1 MTLRPDLYEA
11 GAILDGLIRWV
22 EIETPTGE
30 VAGMSKL
37 LDVVAADYAG
47 IGAQTRR
54 IPGRDGLGDHL
65 LVRLPWGSG
74 PGILSV
80 CHLDTVCVPGSV
92 PLRREGNRCYG
103 PGIADMKGGGYLAFA
118 AARRVASG
126 ARAANLPFTVLYTA
140 DEEIGSPTSRD
151 IIESLA
157 REARFALIA
166 EPARGDEV
174 ITFRKGRAKY
184 RLDVMGRAAH
194 AGSAHSEGRSAIS
207 ELARQIVELD
217 RLTDYEVGTTIN
229 VGQIA
234 GGIAT
239 NVVADNAF
247 CHVDV
252 RFSSNQDGTDLDAKL
267 RSLASTHA
275 DIDISLSG
283 GLEKP
288 CLERSPSTLAVYEIA
303 RALCEGAG
311 IALAETRSGGGS
323 DGNFTAAVGTPTL
336 DGLGVIGNSWHSPE
350 EHILVS
356 ALPRRAALFEALL
369 AELGSSARQ

>member
-1 MTLRPDLYEA
+1 MTLTPDAYDAEA
-11 GAILDGLIRWV
+11 MLNGLMRWV

-37 LDVVAADYAG
+37 LDVVTGDYAA
-47 IGAQTRR
+47 IGAETRR

-92 PLRREGNRCYG
+92 PMRRIGDQCFG
-103 PGIADMKGGGYLAFA
+103 PGIADMKAGGYLAHA
-118 AARRVASG
+118 AAQRIASG
-126 ARAANLPFTVLYTA
+126 ARDAKLPFTVLYTA
-140 DEEIGSPTSRD
+140 DEEIGSPTSRE

-157 REARFALIA
+157 REARFALIT

-174 ITFRKGRAKY
+174 VTFRKGRSKY
-184 RLDVMGRAAH
+184 RLGVTGRAAH
-194 AGSAHSEGRSAIS
+194 AGSAHAQGRNAIS

-217 RLTDYEVGTTIN
+217 KLTNYDAGTTIN
-229 VGQIA
+229 VGEI
-234 GGIAT
+234 GGGTAT
-239 NVVADNAF
+239 NVVAERAF
-247 CHVDV
+247 CHIDV
-252 RFSSNQDGTDLDAKL
+252 RFASNRDGNDLDAKFKTL
-267 RSLASTHA
+267 APTHPDLSL
-275 DIDISLSG
+275 SLSG
-283 GLEKP
+283 ELEKP
-288 CLERSPSTLAVYEIA
+288 CLERSLATLALYDTA
-303 RALCEGAG
+303 RDLCRDVG
-311 IALAETRSGGGS
+311 ITLAETRSGGGS

-336 DGLGVIGNSWHSPE
+336 DGLGAIGNLWHSSE

-369 AELGSSARQ
+369 TQLGS